1 MTPRQSLEKCRHR
14 IRWVKCL
21 LCKPGDLSL
30 VLSTPEREKER
41 TDSIKQC
48 SDRHMCIT
56 AHVSVYTSHIND
68 DDEDDDDKDMA
79 TTQLRPQEL
88 RDAEGFSFGV

>member
-1 MTPRQSLEKCRHR
+1 
-14 IRWVKCL
+14 
-21 LCKPGDLSL
+21 
-30 VLSTPEREKER
+30 
-41 TDSIKQC
+41 
-48 SDRHMCIT
+48 MCIT
-56 AHVSVYTSHIND
+56 AHVSVYTSYIND